1 MKKFYKVLSA
11 AALGAIF
18 ATGVVATASCGESKN
33 SQQNT
38 STLDSAVKM
47 LEASITNNG
56 DKISSDFELPATIT
70 EYGKTYDVAWVSDND
85 DILSFEI
92 KYRDDGTK
100 YVQTMITR
108 AEDKEGKDPNP
119 DYAVATYHAVLT
131 DRESKQTKDSSDFR
145 VRILK
150 IVPASVTFA
159 KWIDGSETSF
169 EVEGYVLAKVGY
181 NESYK
186 EANLIVWDDEA
197 QGAYFIYQCYLDK
210 DVYDSLEGGE
220 KVSVVNVTRQPYNGL
235 IESKYGATATVDTN
249 ATKLDISKLGTDIT
263 SLVKG
268 YSEESNQAALM
279 KLQSSKVLLKQVK
292 VVSKNEK
299 VSTSDGKYDTTMTTV
314 VTVSVGEQTLDVALY
329 QGFTA
334 FSADTTKALVEKL
347 QSKVGGYVNLEGYLS
362 WNSNGP
368 VFIINDASKIEDTT
382 EPADG
387 KVQADLDAVAAT
399 IRTNYGTDTTVTLP
413 TKGSTNESTL
423 TYTVSGDGATL
434 DKNVLTLKAGK
445 TESIVKLTITGKI
458 GDTELTKDV
467 TIRLGV
473 TDETIAKE
481 VAEAYSFAA
490 TTAVSRITLSDKDKE
505 SGVTLTWA
513 LKNSA
518 DGVAEIKNGKLYLI
532 ASTTEKKP
540 VITLTAKYYDA
551 TVTRDIEIT
560 VPAYTLTDLSKVAE
574 GKDNSG
580 NALTVNKSYV
590 VVEGYVSQ
598 SMDSKNNW
606 YISTTNN
613 TDKTLLIYYVQDN
626 YGTNVSTVNDLYPVG
641 TKVTLWGLYTEFNS
655 TKELKNAVVLK
666 YEETDDSKANGKLNA
681 AAKLFASEYGEKTEI
696 SLPEG
701 VTAVVTAG
709 TSAKVENGKL
719 TITPT
724 ATSEEVSV
732 KLTTTAGSANK
743 ERTIKFTSVLS
754 TSTKVTVT
762 GKTRSTGGN
771 IAEGNVTTEFNA
783 DDKIT
788 ISAVK
793 NDANGNVYL
802 DKEGKIRLYS
812 TDKGNG
818 NELTISVAEGYAIK
832 SVTITYSDAT
842 YTGATVSGATNTPDA
857 SAVTAKYT
865 LNNVN
870 SVSIKNAKKSGQVR
884 IDSIVVEYDV
894 K

>member
-18 ATGVVATASCGESKN
+18 ATGVVATASCGENKN

-70 EYGKTYDVAWVSDND
+70 EYGKTYDIAWVSDNA
-85 DILSFEI
+85 DILNF
-92 KYRDDGTK
+92 KVMYREDGTK
-100 YVQTMITR
+100 YVKTMITR
-108 AEDKEGKDPNP
+108 AEDEEGKDPNP
-119 DYAVATYHAVLT
+119 DYEVATYHAVLT
-131 DRESKQTKDSSDFR
+131 DRDSKQTKNSSDFR

-150 IVPASVTFA
+150 VVPASVTFA
-159 KWIDGSETSF
+159 KWIDGSETQF
-169 EVEGYVLAKVGY
+169 EVEGYVLAKLGY

-186 EANLIVWDDEA
+186 EANIIVWDDEA

-220 KVSVVNVTRQPYNGL
+220 KVSVTNVTRNPYNGL
-235 IESKYGATATVDTN
+235 IESKYGATATVDKN
-249 ATKLDISKLGTDIT
+249 VDKFDISKLGTDIT
-263 SLVKG
+263 SLVKDA
-268 YSEESNQAALM
+268 NTNALM
-279 KLQSSKVLLKQVK
+279 KLQSSKVSLKQVK

-299 VSTSDGKYDTTMTTV
+299 VDTTDGKFDTTMTTV
-314 VTVSVGEQTLDVALY
+314 VTVGVGEETLDVALY

-334 FSADTTKALVEKL
+334 FSADSTKTLVEKL

-362 WNSNGP
+362 WDSNGP

-387 KVQADLDAVAAT
+387 KVQADLDAVAST
-399 IRTNYGTDTTVTLP
+399 IRNNYGSDATVTLP
-413 TKGSTNESTL
+413 AEGTVNKSAL
-423 TYTVSGDGATL
+423 TYAVSGDGATL
-434 DKNVLTLKAGK
+434 ADNVLTLKAGT

-458 GDTELTKDV
+458 GDTKLTKEV

-481 VAEAYSFAA
+481 VADAYTFDI
-490 TTAVSRITLSDKDKE
+490 TTAVSRIALSDNDKE
-505 SGVTLTWA
+505 SGVTFTWA
-513 LKNSA
+513 VKDSA
-518 DGVAEIKNGKLYLI
+518 DGVAEIKDGKLYLI
-532 ASTTEKKP
+532 ATNSEKKP

-598 SMDSKNNW
+598 AMDSKNNW

-626 YGTNVSTVNDLYPVG
+626 YGTKVTTVNDLYPVG
-641 TKVTLWGLYTEFNS
+641 TKVTLWGLYTEYNS

-681 AAKLFASEYGEKTEI
+681 ASKLFASEYNEKSEI
-696 SLPEG
+696 TLPEG

-709 TSAKVENGKL
+709 TSAKVANGKL

-732 KLTTTAGSANK
+732 KLTATSGTVNK
-743 ERTIKFTSVLS
+743 ESTIKFTSVLS
-754 TSTKVTVT
+754 TSTKTTVTV
-762 GKTRSTGGN
+762 KTVTENKNLTDSDVTSLF
-771 IAEGNVTTEFNA
+771 NV

-788 ISAVK
+788 ISYAK
-793 NDANGNVYL
+793 NESSNDAAISTSGEL
-802 DKEGKIRLYS
+802 RLYKADS
-812 TDKGNG
+812 GNG
-818 NELTISVAEGYAIK
+818 NAITITVKGYTIK
-832 SVTITYSDAT
+832 SITLT
-842 YTGATVSGATNTPDA
+842 YTDSKYTNATVSGATNTADA
-857 SAVTAKYT
+857 TALTAKFT
-865 LNNVN
+865 TTGE
-870 SVSIKNAKKSGQVR
+870 SVTIQNKKTDNQVR
-884 IDSIVVEYDV
+884 ISSIVVEYDV